1 MGAISGCELETCY
14 PPFHLPVVLFE
25 RAARAAIH
33 SVPKGNN
40 MLSVERCL
48 YADGVVGGAI
58 ILLLVF
64 LFLAI
69 EEARE
74 ILFYIRNNWNFDFDS
89 NIGGKIYKG
98 DSTDDRDLATNRS
111 RVLYG
116 RPFLI
121 VVFLA
126 FLIIHIAVLFSK

>member
-1 MGAISGCELETCY
+1 MLSAFSFANGIIK
-14 PPFHLPVVLFE
+14 V
-25 RAARAAIH
+25 AA
-33 SVPKGNN
+33 SKGNN
-40 MLSVERCL
+40 MLSVERYF
-48 YADGVVGGAI
+48 YADGVVGGTI
-58 ILLLVF
+58 ILSLVF

-74 ILFYIRNNWNFDFDS
+74 ILFYIRNNWNFDIDS

-98 DSTDDRDLATNRS
+98 DSTGDRDLVTNRS

>member
-1 MGAISGCELETCY
+1 
-14 PPFHLPVVLFE
+14 
-25 RAARAAIH
+25 
-33 SVPKGNN
+33 
-40 MLSVERCL
+40 MLSVERYL
-48 YADGVVGGAI
+48 YADGVVGGTI
-58 ILLLVF
+58 ILSLVF

-74 ILFYIRNNWNFDFDS
+74 ILFYIGNNWNFDIDS
-89 NIGGKIYKG
+89 NIGGKIYNG

-126 FLIIHIAVLFSK
+126 FLVIHIAALFSK